1 LPAST
6 PTTPG
11 HHPPL
16 YFLSSEIEEVW
27 IAFHLHDWRTMLA
40 DRRVRLMV
48 GPDVAE
54 QLRQSLIAH
63 PEVPQPKL
71 ALTLGP
77 PLWPPGSD
85 LEIEIK
91 KLVARQESIGL
102 QAVTDGEFRRSWWHY
117 DFLSHLDG
125 VELVSVAQGLQFKG
139 TQTKAEGL
147 HVHGKID
154 FSPSHPMI
162 DHFRY
167 LKSVAKAVPKM
178 TIPSPTALHYRGGRQ
193 AIEKSAYPEMEPFFA
208 DLGKAYAKAVRAF
221 GEAGCTYLQLDEVY
235 VAYLCDEAQRDY
247 LRGRGDDPD
256 RLLHVYAD
264 LVNAACAGRTPGM
277 TISMHLCRGNFRSTW
292 MAQGGYEPV
301 ADILF
306 NQMGVDAY
314 FMEYDTERAGGFEPL
329 RLLPKNKQVVL
340 GVMTSKTGA
349 LESKDQLKRRIDE
362 AAKFAPLDQLCLS
375 PQCGFASTEEGNLLA
390 EDEQWAKLG
399 RCVEVA
405 REMWG

>member
-1 LPAST
+1 MQRSK
-6 PTTPG
+6 
-11 HHPPL
+11 PPFRADQVGRL
-16 YFLSSEIEEVW
+16 LRSAPVK
-27 IAFHLHDWRTMLA
+27 AART
-40 DRRVRLMV
+40 R
-48 GPDVAE
+48 
-54 QLRQSLIAH
+54 
-63 PEVPQPKL
+63 KL
-71 ALTLGP
+71 AG
-77 PLWPPGSD
+77 
-85 LEIEIK
+85 EITAAELRAIEDTEIR
-91 KLVARQESIGL
+91 KLVARQEAIGL
-102 QAVTDGEFRRSWWHY
+102 QGVTDGEFRRSWWHY
-117 DFLSHLDG
+117 DFLAGLRG

-154 FSPSHPMI
+154 FPADHPMLG
-162 DHFRY
+162 HFRF
-167 LKSVAKAVPKM
+167 LKSTATQTPKM

-193 AIEKSAYPEMEPFFA
+193 AIEKAVYPEMEPFFE

-221 GEAGCTYLQLDEVY
+221 GEAGCTYLQLDEVF
-235 VAYLCDEAQRDY
+235 VAYLCDANQRDY

-306 NQMGVDAY
+306 NKMNVDAY

-329 RLLPKNKQVVL
+329 RLLPANKHAVL

-349 LESKDQLKRRIDE
+349 LESKDHLKRRIEE
-362 AAKFAPLDQLCLS
+362 ASKFAPLDQLCLS

-390 EDEQWAKLG
+390 EDEQWAKLA

-405 REMWG
+405 EEVWG

>member
-1 LPAST
+1 VSKRQILRFAQ
-6 PTTPG
+6 
-11 HHPPL
+11 
-16 YFLSSEIEEVW
+16 
-27 IAFHLHDWRTMLA
+27 D
-40 DRRVRLMV
+40 DRRRESMKRSNPPFRADQVGSLLRSAPVKQARTQRLAGEITPV
-48 GPDVAE
+48 DLKAVEDAE
-54 QLRQSLIAH
+54 IR
-63 PEVPQPKL
+63 
-71 ALTLGP
+71 
-77 PLWPPGSD
+77 
-85 LEIEIK
+85 

-117 DFLSHLDG
+117 DFLAKLDG

-139 TQTKAEGL
+139 TETKAEGL

-154 FSPSHPMI
+154 FSPSHPMLE
-162 DHFRY
+162 HFRF
-167 LKSVAKAVPKM
+167 LKSVAKATPKM
-178 TIPSPTALHYRGGRQ
+178 TIPSPTALHFRGGRK
-193 AIEKSAYPEMEPFFA
+193 AIEKSVYPEMEPFFE
-208 DLGKAYAKAVRAF
+208 DLGKAYTRAVRAF
-221 GEAGCTYLQLDEVY
+221 GEAGCTYLQLDEVF
-235 VAYLCDEAQRDY
+235 VAYLCDEAQRQM
-247 LRGRGDDPD
+247 LRERGEDPD
-256 RLLHVYAD
+256 KLLHVYAD

-292 MAQGGYEPV
+292 MAEGGYERV

-306 NQMGVDAY
+306 NGMNVDAY

-329 RLLPKNKQVVL
+329 RFLPKGKTAVL

-349 LESKDQLKRRIDE
+349 LESKDQLKRRIEE

-405 REMWG
+405 REVWG

>member
-1 LPAST
+1 MQRTKPPFRADQVGSLLRSAPVKEARTKRATGEITPA
-6 PTTPG
+6 G
-11 HHPPL
+11 L
-16 YFLSSEIEEVW
+16 KAVEDAEI
-27 IAFHLHDWRTMLA
+27 
-40 DRRVRLMV
+40 
-48 GPDVAE
+48 
-54 QLRQSLIAH
+54 S
-63 PEVPQPKL
+63 
-71 ALTLGP
+71 
-77 PLWPPGSD
+77 
-85 LEIEIK
+85 

-292 MAQGGYEPV
+292 MAQGGYERV

-329 RLLPKNKQVVL
+329 RFLPKNKQVVL

-405 REMWG
+405 REVWG